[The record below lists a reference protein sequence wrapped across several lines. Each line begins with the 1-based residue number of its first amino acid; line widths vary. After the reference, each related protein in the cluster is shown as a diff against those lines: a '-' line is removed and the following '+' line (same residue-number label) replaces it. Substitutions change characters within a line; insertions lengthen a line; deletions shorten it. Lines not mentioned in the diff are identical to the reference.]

1 MTVDSS
7 TATRRPDDLRCPSQ
21 GVAVADGSPT
31 VRRRRLGLVLRAM
44 RERAGL
50 TGEEAGTALERSGSW
65 VSRVETG
72 RVGLRGRDLTDLLR
86 LYRVDDPEVAEQL
99 SLLAREGKQRG
110 WWSRYADI
118 VTGAYATYI
127 GYEAE
132 ATELLCY
139 ETLCVHGLLQ
149 TEAYARA
156 LFNAG
161 VPAVSP
167 ETVERKVEVRL
178 ARQAVLSRPRPLR
191 LTVILDES
199 VLYRVLGGADVMREQ
214 RRHLLEAARRPNITL
229 QVVPFDAGHHPGM
242 VGSFTLVRFALP
254 DDPEIVYIEGMSRD
268 VFVESADADEYRE
281 VFEHLK
287 AAALTPEQTRRHID
301 RVRKES
307 DDPRRTGSAV
317 AQRRLA

>member
-1 MTVDSS
+1 
-7 TATRRPDDLRCPSQ
+7 
-21 GVAVADGSPT
+21 
-31 VRRRRLGLVLRAM
+31 
-44 RERAGL
+44 
-50 TGEEAGTALERSGSW
+50 

-72 RVGLRGRDLTDLLR
+72 RVGLRGRDLSDLLR
-86 LYRVDDPEVAEQL
+86 LYRVEDPDVVEQL
-99 SLLAREGKQRG
+99 TLLAREGKQRG

-132 ATELLCY
+132 ASELLCY

-161 VPAVSP
+161 VPAASA

-178 ARQAVLSRPRPLR
+178 ARQAVLSRPRPPR
-191 LTVILDES
+191 LSVILDES
-199 VLYRVLGGADVMREQ
+199 ILHRVLGGTEVMGEQ
-214 RRHLLEAARRPNITL
+214 LRHLVEMSRRPNVSV

-268 VFVESADADEYRE
+268 VFVESDDAHEYRE

-287 AAALTPEQTRRHID
+287 AAALSPEQTRRRID
-301 RVRKES
+301 RVRNES
-307 DDPRRTGSAV
+307 ADRRRTGSAV
-317 AQRRLA
+317 AQRKMA